1 MSLKSPSPASSVPM
15 MKNAATAPLIY
26 FDSAPVRGSFKANIE
41 IELAARYLMPK
52 PDGSVTA
59 EMVCVAHLRCS
70 PQSAAH
76 LIDSLQNAVEIS
88 KQSQDMLPDPALG
101 DYVRER
107 QTN

>member
-1 MSLKSPSPASSVPM
+1 M

-26 FDSAPVRGSFKANIE
+26 FDSAPVRGSFNGNIE
-41 IELAARYLMPK
+41 VEVAARYLMPK

-70 PQSAAH
+70 PQSAAF
-76 LIDSLQNAVEIS
+76 LIESLQHAIDMV
-88 KQSQDMLPDPALG
+88 KQQQEMLADQPHD
-101 DYVRER
+101 DYARER